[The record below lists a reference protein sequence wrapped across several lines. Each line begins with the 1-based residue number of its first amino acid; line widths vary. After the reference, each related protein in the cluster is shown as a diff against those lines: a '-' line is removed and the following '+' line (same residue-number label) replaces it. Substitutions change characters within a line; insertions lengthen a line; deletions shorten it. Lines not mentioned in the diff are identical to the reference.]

1 MIHFAAHFTK
11 VRRFIVPGHVVV
23 GQGQERDINVRGQ
36 FCGML
41 LDPAVAP
48 SETLKRKRGKP
59 RLVRQDVS
67 LPKPRWGEGTQGM
80 KRKRGMDNHELKRY
94 EVVEDG
100 ERDCEAGL

>member
-1 MIHFAAHFTK
+1 
-11 VRRFIVPGHVVV
+11 
-23 GQGQERDINVRGQ
+23 
-36 FCGML
+36 
-41 LDPAVAP
+41 
-48 SETLKRKRGKP
+48 
-59 RLVRQDVS
+59 VRQDVS